1 MAEQNTKCYLIG
13 IKFGTRRFL
22 QSLITNP
29 SSKFR
34 NSRCLIQYGD
44 PKYKNSFDIKLG
56 IQGTFRNKRSL
67 LDWDKSFW
75 GQANVL
81 EVLNVHMNEIYKI

>member
-1 MAEQNTKCYLIG
+1 MVLGGFYNRWLRIPAQNSEIQDVWSNMATQSTKIRLI
-13 IKFGTRRFL
+13 
-22 QSLITNP
+22 
-29 SSKFR
+29 
-34 NSRCLIQYGD
+34 
-44 PKYKNSFDIKLG
+44 DIKLG